1 MLEEGEHSTHFEHT
15 LKKVDVA
22 KIRRRTIE
30 LVLERWAGKKK
41 RCMII
46 VRKKQFEGGLSREPP
61 LLAASA

>member
-15 LKKVDVA
+15 LKNVDVA

-41 RCMII
+41 KCMRI
-46 VRKKQFEGGLSREPP
+46 VRKNEFEGGLSRKPP
-61 LLAASA
+61 LLGASA